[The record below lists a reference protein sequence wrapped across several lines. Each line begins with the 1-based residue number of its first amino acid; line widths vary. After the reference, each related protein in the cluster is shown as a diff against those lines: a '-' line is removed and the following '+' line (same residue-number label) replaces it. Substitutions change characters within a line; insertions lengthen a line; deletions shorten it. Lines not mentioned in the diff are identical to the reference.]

1 MHCSNCGAAL
11 NSGARFCSSCGA
23 PTTAEATQAT
33 GALTPVGGAPAAED
47 ANSGAGPQFAVI
59 VVNQGPNKGMAYT
72 LTPPLVKVG
81 RNPDQEVF
89 LDDITVSRQ
98 HAELRWAD
106 GNWQLVDLGSLNGSR
121 VNQEPV
127 SSAILKS
134 GDEIQIGK
142 YRFWFMSGAGPGS

>member
-1 MHCSNCGAAL
+1 MHCSACGVALNAGAKFCSNCGAAT
-11 NSGARFCSSCGA
+11 SAD
-23 PTTAEATQAT
+23 ATQAT
-33 GALTPVGGAPAAED
+33 GALAPVGGPAIADE
-47 ANSGAGPQFAVI
+47 ANGAGPQFAVI

-98 HAELRWAD
+98 HAELRWVD
-106 GNWQLVDLGSLNGSR
+106 GGWKLIDLGSLNGSR

-127 SSAILKS
+127 TSVMLNS

-142 YRFWFMSGAGPGS
+142 YRFWFMSGAGGGR

>member
-1 MHCSNCGAAL
+1 MHCSACGSAL
-11 NSGARFCSSCGA
+11 NTGAKFCSSCGA
-23 PTTAEATQAT
+23 PAGAEATQAT
-33 GALTPVGGAPAAED
+33 GALTPVETPAAVEEP
-47 ANSGAGPQFAVI
+47 SGAGAQFAVI

-98 HAELRWAD
+98 HAELRWLD
-106 GNWQLVDLGSLNGSR
+106 GDWHLVDLGSLNGSR

-127 SSAILKS
+127 TSTVLSS

-142 YRFWFMSGAGPGS
+142 YRFWFMSGAGGGS